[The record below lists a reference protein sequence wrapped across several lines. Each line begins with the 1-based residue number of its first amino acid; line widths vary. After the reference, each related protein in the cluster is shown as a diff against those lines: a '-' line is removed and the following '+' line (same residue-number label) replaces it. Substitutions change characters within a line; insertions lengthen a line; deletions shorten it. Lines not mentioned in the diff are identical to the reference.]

1 MKDLLSLP
9 AVVTAFCLAACGG
22 NSQVAS
28 VTEVRINTDGRPL
41 LQPLVAAPLPSG
53 SAAHPNAP
61 LATAPP
67 PAVEAT
73 PDCTVKPPAAAAST
87 QAQSKLKPRQL
98 SASVHAIEYE
108 RGVCRVR
115 YADGD
120 DEDSLAAAPEICDAN
135 PCLQIGQVFRA
146 RMWLIE
152 ADIPCADASF
162 CVNAGPTYRDS
173 LVVELRP
180 Q

>member
-1 MKDLLSLP
+1 MKDLLRLP
-9 AVVTAFCLAACGG
+9 AVVTTFCLAACGG
-22 NSQVAS
+22 NSQSAP
-28 VTEVRINTDGRPL
+28 VTEIRINTDERPL
-41 LQPLVAAPLPSG
+41 LQPLVAAMLPSG
-53 SAAHPNAP
+53 SSAQANVPAP
-61 LATAPP
+61 HAPP
-67 PAVEAT
+67 PAVEA
-73 PDCTVKPPAAAAST
+73 DCTVKPPAAAASM
-87 QAQSKLKPRQL
+87 QAKLKPRQL
-98 SASVHAIEYE
+98 SALVHAIEYE

>member
-1 MKDLLSLP
+1 MKHLLSLP
-9 AVVTAFCLAACGG
+9 AVVTAVCLAACGG
-22 NSQVAS
+22 NSQAAP
-28 VTEVRINTDGRPL
+28 VTEVRINTDERSLP
-41 LQPLVAAPLPSG
+41 QPLVVAPLPSG
-53 SAAHPNAP
+53 SAAYANVPSV
-61 LATAPP
+61 TAPP
-67 PAVEAT
+67 PAIEA
-73 PDCTVKPPAAAAST
+73 PDCTVKPPAAAASV
-87 QAQSKLKPRQL
+87 QARSKLKPRQR
-98 SASVHAIEYE
+98 SALVHAIEYE

-146 RMWLIE
+146 RIWLIE

-162 CVNAGPTYRDS
+162 CVNSGPTYRES

>member
-1 MKDLLSLP
+1 MKDWLSLP
-9 AVVTAFCLAACGG
+9 TVAIMFCLAACSG
-22 NSQVAS
+22 NSRAAP
-28 VTEVRINTDGRPL
+28 VTEVRINTDERPL
-41 LQPLVAAPLPSG
+41 PQPLAAAPSVASAQANVPSV
-53 SAAHPNAP
+53 
-61 LATAPP
+61 TAPP
-67 PAVEAT
+67 PAVEAP
-73 PDCTVKPPAAAAST
+73 PDCTVKPPVAVASA
-87 QAQSKLKPRQL
+87 QAKSKSKPRQL
-98 SASVHAIEYE
+98 SALVHAIEYE

-146 RMWLIE
+146 RVRLIE
-152 ADIPCADASF
+152 ADIPCAGASF